1 MMILNEELFTKAK
14 PKDTKILLEYVSA
27 NPTGPLHI
35 GHARGAIVGDI
46 LARLGKELGYDI
58 TSEYY
63 VNDAGNQMKLLGLS
77 LVSSYKKNIL
87 KQEIEYPQ
95 TYYKGEYIDDVAKD
109 IYATHGSLIYKDEN
123 FDNLCVIAKDIM
135 LDIIKSDLAKLN
147 IVFDNFVSENS
158 LYIKQ
163 DEWKSLWQKALNIDY
178 VPSVDIRIIKAKKGV
193 DPIAKA
199 VAEFAK
205 YPLKTA
211 DIKPMSVDQFQ
222 ELVNQ
227 MKKKRVVA
235 FGGIL
240 KEYRKKLA
248 LDSVEDGD
256 LIYNSLENIEQW
268 KKIAT
273 LIYLFQ
279 AGEYGLD
286 YYLEEINLE

>member
-1 MMILNEELFTKAK
+1 MRITINDNQAALLVEAISKITMRHYENLTKDELMIL
-14 PKDTKILLEYVSA
+14 D
-27 NPTGPLHI
+27 
-35 GHARGAIVGDI
+35 
-46 LARLGKELGYDI
+46 
-58 TSEYY
+58 
-63 VNDAGNQMKLLGLS
+63 KLS
-77 LVSSYKKNIL
+77 DK
-87 KQEIEYPQ
+87 
-95 TYYKGEYIDDVAKD
+95 IDDEQRKEVSPNKKKAM
-109 IYATHGSLIYKDEN
+109 IRATN
-123 FDNLCVIAKDIM
+123 ART
-135 LDIIKSDLAKLN
+135 
-147 IVFDNFVSENS
+147 
-158 LYIKQ
+158 Q
-163 DEWKSLWQKALNIDY
+163 
-178 VPSVDIRIIKAKKGV
+178 KAKKGV

-211 DIKPMSVDQFQ
+211 DIKPMSVGQFQ

-286 YYLEEINLE
+286 YYLEEINLEERGA

>member
-1 MMILNEELFTKAK
+1 M
-14 PKDTKILLEYVSA
+14 
-27 NPTGPLHI
+27 
-35 GHARGAIVGDI
+35 
-46 LARLGKELGYDI
+46 
-58 TSEYY
+58 
-63 VNDAGNQMKLLGLS
+63 
-77 LVSSYKKNIL
+77 
-87 KQEIEYPQ
+87 
-95 TYYKGEYIDDVAKD
+95 
-109 IYATHGSLIYKDEN
+109 
-123 FDNLCVIAKDIM
+123 
-135 LDIIKSDLAKLN
+135 
-147 IVFDNFVSENS
+147 
-158 LYIKQ
+158 YIKQ
-163 DEWKSLWQKALNIDY
+163 DEWKSLWQKALKIDY
-178 VPSVDIRIIKAKKGV
+178 IPSVDVRVIKAKRGK

-211 DIKPMSVDQFQ
+211 DIKSMSIEQFK

-256 LIYNSLENIEQW
+256 LIYNSLDNIEQW
-268 KKIAT
+268 RKIAT

-286 YYLEEINLE
+286 YYLEKVELETLGISNL

>member
-1 MMILNEELFTKAK
+1 
-14 PKDTKILLEYVSA
+14 
-27 NPTGPLHI
+27 
-35 GHARGAIVGDI
+35 
-46 LARLGKELGYDI
+46 
-58 TSEYY
+58 
-63 VNDAGNQMKLLGLS
+63 
-77 LVSSYKKNIL
+77 
-87 KQEIEYPQ
+87 
-95 TYYKGEYIDDVAKD
+95 
-109 IYATHGSLIYKDEN
+109 
-123 FDNLCVIAKDIM
+123 
-135 LDIIKSDLAKLN
+135 
-147 IVFDNFVSENS
+147 
-158 LYIKQ
+158 
-163 DEWKSLWQKALNIDY
+163 
-178 VPSVDIRIIKAKKGV
+178 
-193 DPIAKA
+193 
-199 VAEFAK
+199 
-205 YPLKTA
+205 LKTA

-286 YYLEEINLE
+286 YYLEEINLEERGA